1 MLNSIK
7 SKCSQCKK
15 TVTGKQRYT
24 ACSLCSLVFHQK
36 CLVSNISING
46 NICVSNTN
54 YMCHNCATA
63 IFTFFSLTNEELLE
77 EFFSAFRISASMLN
91 NVFSDSEH
99 LNNCDVN
106 LNEDDINNNILK
118 DMYVTANE
126 ATRFLLDPAE
136 NVNNNYRFSTLCVNA
151 RSIVNLVNFTKIEGL
166 IASLDYKPDVIGITE
181 TWEQPNSFGQYKCLP
196 GYIFVSN
203 GRMRKKSG
211 GVGLYIKD
219 SLNFYVCNDLT
230 LMNEQIFET
239 IFINIQF
246 MNKEITCGTI

>member
-24 ACSLCSLVFHQK
+24 ACSFCSLVFHQR
-36 CLVSNISING
+36 CLVSNMSING
-46 NICVSNTN
+46 NICVSNSN

-63 IFTFFSLTNEELLE
+63 IFPFFSLTNEELLE
-77 EFFSAFRISASMLN
+77 EFSSAFRISASMLN
-91 NVFSDSEH
+91 DMFSDSEH

-106 LNEDDINNNILK
+106 FNEDDISNNILK
-118 DMYVTANE
+118 DVYVTANE

-151 RSIVNLVNFTKIEGL
+151 RSIVNPVNFTKIEGL

-181 TWEQPNSFGQYKCLP
+181 TWEQPNSFGQYKSVVLKL
-196 GYIFVSN
+196 V
-203 GRMRKKSG
+203 G
-211 GVGLYIKD
+211 GIEPNKCRAGMHR
-219 SLNFYVCNDLT
+219 T
-230 LMNEQIFET
+230 LSYNQ
-239 IFINIQF
+239 
-246 MNKEITCGTI
+246 